1 MAADEGKIRAVSL
14 AWKEA
19 FNTGDTAA
27 VLALYA
33 DDAVLAAPGVPA
45 VRGKAAI
52 REYFQ
57 QTIAA
62 FKTAGLTVEDAPIGD
77 LRASGDLGFQW
88 MTYRISDQSG
98 AVVDTGKLLT
108 LFQRTNGKWM
118 IVGDTW
124 NSDLEAHAPQ
134 PRHS

>member
-1 MAADEGKIRAVSL
+1 MADDEAEIRAVSH

-19 FNTGDTAA
+19 FNSGDTAA

-33 DDAVLAAPGVPA
+33 EDAVLAAPGVPA
-45 VRGKAAI
+45 VLGKAAI

-62 FKTAGLTVEDAPIGD
+62 FKAAGLTVEDAPLGD

-88 MTYRISDQSG
+88 MTYRISDRSG
-98 AVVDTGKLLT
+98 AVVDAGKLLT
-108 LFQRTNGKWM
+108 LFQRRNGKWL

-124 NSDLEAHAPQ
+124 NSDLATHAP
-134 PRHS
+134 

>member
-1 MAADEGKIRAVSL
+1 MAVDEAEIRAVSL

-33 DDAVLAAPGVPA
+33 EDAVLAAPGAPA
-45 VRGKAAI
+45 VLGKAAI
-52 REYFQ
+52 REYFE

-62 FKTAGLTVEDAPIGD
+62 FKAAGLTVADAPIGD

-88 MTYRISDQSG
+88 MTYRISDRSG
-98 AVVDTGKLLT
+98 AVVDAGKLLT
-108 LFQRTNGKWM
+108 LYQRNNGKWM
-118 IVGDTW
+118 IIGDTW

-134 PRHS
+134 PRQS

>member
-1 MAADEGKIRAVSL
+1 MAVDEAEIRAVSL

-33 DDAVLAAPGVPA
+33 DDAVLAAPGAPA
-45 VRGKAAI
+45 VLGKAAI
-52 REYFQ
+52 REYFE

-62 FKTAGLTVEDAPIGD
+62 FKAAGLTVADAPIGD

-88 MTYRISDQSG
+88 MTYRISDRSG
-98 AVVDTGKLLT
+98 AVVDAGKLLT
-108 LFQRTNGKWM
+108 LYQRNNGKWM